1 MNSTPSTHKNNLA
14 KSEDPNMIFFDPTLL
29 NAARNIYRNYHSLG
43 VSTNTQPMGIVI
55 NRDSHR
61 GQLAF
66 KQKPVLLPR
75 ECFIPIKQIEANG
88 Y

>member
-1 MNSTPSTHKNNLA
+1 MNSTPSTRKNNLA
-14 KSEDPNMIFFDPTLL
+14 KSEDPNMIFFDPTLI
-29 NAARNIYRNYHSLG
+29 NAARNIYRNYYSQG
-43 VSTNTQPMGIVI
+43 VPANSQPMGIVI

-66 KQKPVLLPR
+66 KNKPVLLPR
-75 ECFIPIKQIEANG
+75 ECFIPIRQIEADT